1 MINEEMCMKTKPGL
15 IILVQ
20 KNQMGRLVHTHSTYV
35 KGLIELLKRLAKENG
50 IYTITPGV
58 ISRVRGHK
66 EKLKITITRETI
78 GGYKLIARKGRSA
91 QEVYITTK
99 YDQDELRE
107 KIEESSIS

>member
-1 MINEEMCMKTKPGL
+1 
-15 IILVQ
+15 
-20 KNQMGRLVHTHSTYV
+20 MGRLVHTHSTYIN
-35 KGLIELLKRLAKENG
+35 GLIELLKRLAKENG
-50 IYTITPGV
+50 IYTISPGV

-66 EKLKITITRETI
+66 EKLKVSITRETI

-99 YDQDELRE
+99 YNREELRE